1 MPRALLGLL
10 LCCLTPLI
18 PAHAQVTLEVGY
30 LPILPVAQLFVIQG
44 EGWAGENNLEL
55 RLHTYNDEPPIAQ
68 ALRAGELDAAYMGI
82 NAAMETR
89 NQGVALKVVAA
100 AVKDHVGVVV
110 RGELGRLAT
119 QMPMDDAIAA
129 FAREQGRRPV
139 FAALPEQSVP
149 NTVLRFWLSQ
159 RLLLDPAAVEIRAM
173 DPSVLLRSVLVG
185 EVDAAGA
192 VEPMLTVVQAEG
204 GDARVLTWGA
214 QLLSNHPGIVLV
226 VTEDLLENHA
236 SVVENLVRL
245 HIRATDLLVREPQ
258 RVVPHV
264 QQFLGDRSV
273 SAERIAEALRSPF
286 LNYLSDPRR
295 ISASTVVMHDFR
307 LVEGTLE
314 EPVELA
320 DLFEFSVYQ
329 AATRSGR

>member
-10 LCCLTPLI
+10 LCCLTLLI

-30 LPILPVAQLFVIQG
+30 LPILPVAQLFVIEG
-44 EGWAGENNLEL
+44 EGWARDSNLEL
-55 RLHTYNDEPPIAQ
+55 TLHNYNDDLPMIQ
-68 ALRAGELDAAYMGI
+68 ALQTGELDAAYMGI
-82 NAAMETR
+82 GSAMQAR
-89 NQGVALKVVAA
+89 IQGVALKVVAA

-110 RGELGRLAT
+110 RGDLARLAGR
-119 QMPMDDAIAA
+119 MPMDDAIAA
-129 FAREQGRRPV
+129 FAREQGRKPV
-139 FAALPEQSVP
+139 FAALSELSVP
-149 NTVLRFWLSQ
+149 STVLRFWLTQ
-159 RLLLDPAAVEIRAM
+159 RLGLDLAAVEIRTM
-173 DPSVLLRSVLVG
+173 DPPELLQSVLAA
-185 EVDAAGA
+185 EVDAACA
-192 VEPMLTVVQAEG
+192 VEPVLTVVQAEG